1 MEFHR
6 PTAGAGPAD
15 PAPLL
20 TTQKGAAPCSL
31 HVRVAYV
38 RVYGN
43 TGIHTIYEILTL
55 HTTLTSGT
63 GVALPALGGSL
74 FCAIPRRTCRNH
86 PARAVGAITFDVD
99 GHSAQWSIE

>member
-6 PTAGAGPAD
+6 TTAGARPAD

-31 HVRVAYV
+31 RVCVARV
-38 RVYGN
+38 RVYGD

-55 HTTLTSGT
+55 HTMLTSGT
-63 GVALPALGGSL
+63 SVALPA
-74 FCAIPRRTCRNH
+74 
-86 PARAVGAITFDVD
+86 
-99 GHSAQWSIE
+99 